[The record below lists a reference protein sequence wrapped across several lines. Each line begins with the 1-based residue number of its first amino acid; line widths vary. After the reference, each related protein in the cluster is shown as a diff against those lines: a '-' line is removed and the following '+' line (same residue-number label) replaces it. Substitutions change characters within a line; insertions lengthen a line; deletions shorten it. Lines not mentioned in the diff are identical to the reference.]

1 MENWS
6 LYHLRYLLSL
16 ITSLDL
22 KAAVSEVNKA
32 NPALFWLVVA
42 WYIFLHPLYLKLVSC
57 RQHKVGS
64 FGRTYPV
71 FIFWLVHLDHR
82 CSKWLLIYSW
92 IIIYHICYFFS
103 IFFFLLLLFF
113 LVPIFVCLFWF
124 CLNISYG
131 AQYPLHFDWK
141 RWVEWAWVGYFSSLM
156 WWARADLSIFFPLG
170 QLAFP
175 KSPSKLRSG

>member
-103 IFFFLLLLFF
+103 IFFFFVVVVLLSSYFCLPF
-113 LVPIFVCLFWF
+113 LVLFEHFIWCSISPPLWLEKMGRVSLSWIFLF
-124 CLNISYG
+124 S
-131 AQYPLHFDWK
+131 H
-141 RWVEWAWVGYFSSLM
+141 VVG
-156 WWARADLSIFFPLG
+156 
-170 QLAFP
+170 
-175 KSPSKLRSG
+175 